1 MISDSFT
8 IIAHRGASGTE
19 PENTLR
25 AFRHAAKLGCKWIEC
40 DVRMTKDSVP
50 VIIHDA
56 TVNRTTDG
64 RGSVSR
70 STYYVLRRLDA
81 GKGEKIPSLKEV
93 LVSATRNQIRLV
105 LEIKDPRALKP
116 TIRLVRAYSHTP
128 PVRANGRSPVPL
140 IISSF
145 FTATLLRAKKLLPSL
160 MTALIIERPS
170 THWIRAA
177 KRARADMV
185 HIFARLATK
194 EKIARAH
201 DAGLKVWAW
210 TMNTKNEALKLKKIG
225 ADGIF
230 TDELRQLISLT

>member
-56 TVNRTTDG
+56 MVNRTTDG

-116 TIRLVRAYSHTP
+116 TLHL
-128 PVRANGRSPVPL
+128 VRANGRSPVPL

-145 FTATLLRAKKLLPSL
+145 FTATLLRAEKLLP
-160 MTALIIERPS
+160 
-170 THWIRAA
+170 
-177 KRARADMV
+177 DMV

>member
-1 MISDSFT
+1 
-8 IIAHRGASGTE
+8 
-19 PENTLR
+19 
-25 AFRHAAKLGCKWIEC
+25 
-40 DVRMTKDSVP
+40 MTKDSVP

-56 TVNRTTDG
+56 MVNRTTDG

-70 STYYVLRRLDA
+70 STYYVLRRHDA

-116 TIRLVRAYSHTP
+116 TLHL
-128 PVRANGRSPVPL
+128 VRANGRSPVPL